1 MVDNKEF
8 RSLDN
13 LEVRSVAENAN
24 ELILE
29 GYIAKFDSLIE
40 LCSGYFEKIDRHAFD
55 ETLADGHNVY
65 LVYSHDISKVLA
77 SKRNNTLELST
88 DDTGLKFRANINKN
102 LSYAADTYELVNSG
116 EVRGC
121 SFGFYTL
128 KDIVEY
134 DSVNDVITRS
144 LLQVHL
150 LEGTIT
156 PIPAYED
163 TTVEARAKGY
173 KEEINKNTQTEKE
186 LRGLGEELELFI
198 INEEI
203 ERG

>member
-1 MVDNKEF
+1 MENKEF

-13 LEVRSVAENAN
+13 LEVRSIADNPS
-24 ELILE
+24 ELVLE
-29 GYIAKFDSLIE
+29 GYIAKFDSLTE
-40 LCSGYFEKIDRHAFD
+40 LCPGYFEKIDRHAFD

-77 SKRNNTLELST
+77 STRNNTLEVNT
-88 DDTGLKFRANINKN
+88 DDTGLKFKATINKN
-102 LSYAADTYELVNSG
+102 LSYASDTYELVSSG

-121 SFGFYTL
+121 SFGFYTI
-128 KDIVEY
+128 KDNVEY
-134 DSVNDVITRS
+134 DSSKDVIVRT
-144 LLQVHL
+144 LLNVQL

-173 KEEINKNTQTEKE
+173 KEEFDKKTKTEDE
-186 LRGLGEELELFI
+186 LRELGEELELFL
-198 INEEI
+198 INDEM